1 MTRPE
6 VVLSGNDLTIDDIV
20 AIGIGDKAVALDPA
34 ALERCRRSRA
44 FLEQEVAAQ
53 RIIYGVNTSFGPM
66 CNKIIAQDKLG
77 DLQVNLIRSH
87 AAGLGDP
94 LKYYLAQAVLAVRLN
109 TLVKG
114 YSGVRVGLLEL
125 IRDMINAG
133 IAPYVPECGS
143 VGASGDLV
151 HLAHAALAIIGEGAA
166 HHKGQLTTARQALEA
181 ENLQPFRLSFKE
193 GLALINGTSAMTA
206 LAAFALFGARKLLA
220 LSCVTAAF
228 ALEIFGGIDDAF
240 DEDLHRV
247 KPHPGQQH
255 VAETI
260 RRLYEGSQNVIR
272 RQDIHDRIHHVVGA
286 THASPVLE
294 TDINVQDVYSIRC
307 TPQILA
313 PVQEALEQAAKTVTI
328 EANSVNDNPVVIAEK
343 EKVIHGGNFHGQS
356 IAFAMDSLCMAV
368 AGMSTL
374 SERRINKLLDKHL
387 NEGLPELL
395 IAGEA
400 GLTMG
405 FMGAQYVATSTTAE
419 NRHLA
424 NPVGTLSIS
433 CNASNQDVV
442 SMGTVAARKAFKSV
456 SNAKHIL
463 TVEVLADL
471 QALSFRNARGL
482 GRGCRRI
489 YELLARHFKVYEN
502 GAVFHD
508 ELVRFRKLLFSS
520 QLFDDLGVYF
530 EPDAQALGPPIS
542 RWAFPNGADQEIGV
556 PGDGEKD

>member
-1 MTRPE
+1 MKRPE
-6 VVLSGNDLTIDDIV
+6 VILNGNDLTVDDIV
-20 AIGIGDKAVALDPA
+20 AVGIGDKGVALDPS

-44 FLEQEVAAQ
+44 FLEREVSAR

-66 CNKIIAQDKLG
+66 CNKIIGDDDLG
-77 DLQVNLIRSH
+77 ALQVNLIRSH

-94 LKYYLAQAVLAVRLN
+94 LKYYIAQAVLVVRLN

-125 IRDMINAG
+125 MRDMINAG
-133 IAPYVPECGS
+133 IAPYIPECGS

-151 HLAHAALAIIGEGAA
+151 HLAHVALAIIGEGAVY
-166 HHKGQLTTARQALEA
+166 HKGQLTTAKEALKA
-181 ENLQPFRLSFKE
+181 EGLKPSRLSFKE

-206 LAAFALFGARKLLA
+206 LAAFALFGARKLLS

-240 DEDLHRV
+240 DEDLHRL

-255 VAETI
+255 IAETI
-260 RRLYEGSQNVIR
+260 RRLYDGSQNITLR
-272 RQDIHDRIHHVVGA
+272 KDIHDRIRGA
-286 THASPVLE
+286 NAERTSFE

-313 PVQEALEQAAKTVTI
+313 PVQETVEQVAKTVTI
-328 EANSVNDNPVVIAEK
+328 EANSVNDNPVIIPEK

-368 AGMSTL
+368 AEMSTL

-395 IAGEA
+395 IAGKV

-442 SMGTVAARKAFKSV
+442 SMGTVAARKAFKAV

-471 QALSFRNARGL
+471 QALSFRNAPGL
-482 GRGCRRI
+482 GNGCRRV
-489 YELLARHFKVYEN
+489 YELLSQHFEVYDN
-502 GAVFHD
+502 SKIFHD

-520 QLFDDLGVYF
+520 QLFDDLTVYY
-530 EPDAQALGPPIS
+530 DGGPT
-542 RWAFPNGADQEIGV
+542 R
-556 PGDGEKD
+556 

>member
-1 MTRPE
+1 MKRPQ
-6 VVLSGNDLTIDDIV
+6 VILNGSDLTIDDIV
-20 AIGIGDKAVALDPA
+20 AIGIGDKVVALDPA

-44 FLEQEVAAQ
+44 FLEQEVAAR

-66 CNKIIAQDKLG
+66 CNKIIADDDLG
-77 DLQVNLIRSH
+77 TLQVNLIRSH

-94 LKYYLAQAVLAVRLN
+94 LKSYIAQAVLAVRLN

-114 YSGVRVGLLEL
+114 YSGVRVELLEL

-133 IAPYVPECGS
+133 IAPYIPECGS

-166 HHKGQLTTARQALEA
+166 YYQGQLTTAREALA
-181 ENLQPFRLSFKE
+181 AAHLKPFHLSFKE
-193 GLALINGTSAMTA
+193 GIALINGTSAMTA
-206 LAAFALFGARKLLA
+206 LAAFALFGARKLLT

-240 DEDLHRV
+240 DEDLHRF
-247 KPHPGQQH
+247 KPHPGQQQ
-255 VAETI
+255 VAATI
-260 RRLYEGSQNVIR
+260 RRLYQGSRNVIR
-272 RQDIHDRIHHVVGA
+272 RQDIHDRVRQGQAAGV
-286 THASPVLE
+286 SFE
-294 TDINVQDVYSIRC
+294 TDVNVQDVYSIRC

-313 PVQEALEQAAKTVTI
+313 PVQETMDQVTKTIGI
-328 EANSVNDNPVVIAEK
+328 EANSVNDNPVVIPEK
-343 EKVIHGGNFHGQS
+343 EKIIHGGNFHGQS
-356 IAFAMDSLCMAV
+356 VAFAMDSLCMAV
-368 AGMSTL
+368 SEMSTL

-395 IAGEA
+395 IAGPA

-442 SMGTVAARKAFKSV
+442 SMGTVAARKAFKAV

-471 QALSFRNARGL
+471 QALSFRHAAGL
-482 GRGCRRI
+482 GRGSGRI
-489 YELLARHFKVYEN
+489 YERLAEHFQVYDN
-502 GAVFHD
+502 GAIFHD
-508 ELVRFRKLLFSS
+508 LLVKFRKLLFSS
-520 QLFDDLGVYF
+520 QLFDDLSVYC
-530 EPDAQALGPPIS
+530 
-542 RWAFPNGADQEIGV
+542 NGTVE
-556 PGDGEKD
+556 

>member
-1 MTRPE
+1 MKRPE
-6 VVLSGNDLTIDDIV
+6 VILNGNDLTIDDIV

-44 FLEQEVAAQ
+44 FLEQEVAAR

-66 CNKIIAQDKLG
+66 CNKIIAEDDLG

-94 LKYYLAQAVLAVRLN
+94 LKFYIAQAVLAVRLN

-114 YSGVRVGLLEL
+114 YSGVRVALLEL
-125 IRDMINAG
+125 MRDMINAG
-133 IAPYVPECGS
+133 IAPYIPECGS

-151 HLAHAALAIIGEGAA
+151 HLAHLALAIIGEGSVF
-166 HHKGQLTTARQALEA
+166 HKGQLTTAAAALQAEA
-181 ENLQPFRLSFKE
+181 LAPFRLSFKE

-206 LAAFALFGARKLLA
+206 LAAFALFGARKLLS
-220 LSCVTAAF
+220 LSSVTAAF

-247 KPHPGQQH
+247 KPHPGQQRI
-255 VAETI
+255 AETI
-260 RRLYEGSQNVIR
+260 RRLYRGSRNVTR
-272 RQDIHDRIHHVVGA
+272 RQEIHKRIRQGKQDGI
-286 THASPVLE
+286 SFE
-294 TDINVQDVYSIRC
+294 TDVNVQDVYSIRC

-313 PVQEALEQAAKTVTI
+313 PVQETLENVTKTVGI
-328 EANSVNDNPVVIAEK
+328 EANSVNDNPVVIPEEEK
-343 EKVIHGGNFHGQS
+343 GTPNALPRVRGPKIIHGGNFHGQS

-368 AGMSTL
+368 AVMSTL

-395 IAGEA
+395 IAGQA

-419 NRHLA
+419 NRQLA

-442 SMGTVAARKAFKSV
+442 SMGTVAARKAFKAV
-456 SNAKHIL
+456 SNAKHVL

-471 QALSFRNARGL
+471 QALSFRNAPGL
-482 GRGCRRI
+482 GNGSRRVYEVLLKHFQVYDNRRI
-489 YELLARHFKVYEN
+489 
-502 GAVFHD
+502 FHED
-508 ELVRFRKLLFSS
+508 LVRFRKLLFSS
-520 QLFDDLGVYF
+520 QLFDDLSVYW
-530 EPDAQALGPPIS
+530 EG
-542 RWAFPNGADQEIGV
+542 GAT
-556 PGDGEKD
+556 P

>member
-1 MTRPE
+1 MKRPE
-6 VVLSGNDLTIDDIV
+6 VVLSGSDLTIDDIV
-20 AIGIGDKAVALDPA
+20 AIGVGDKAVVLDPA

-94 LKYYLAQAVLAVRLN
+94 LKYYIAQAVLAVRLN

-114 YSGVRVGLLEL
+114 YSGVRVQLLEL

-133 IAPYVPECGS
+133 IAPYIPECGS

-151 HLAHAALAIIGEGAA
+151 HLAHVALAIIGEGAA
-166 HHKGQLTTARQALEA
+166 YHKGQLTTARQALEA
-181 ENLQPFRLSFKE
+181 ERLRPFRLGFKE

-206 LAAFALFGARKLLA
+206 LAAFALFGARKLLS

-255 VAETI
+255 IAATI
-260 RRLYEGSQNVIR
+260 RRLYQGSQNVTR
-272 RQDIHDRIHHVVGA
+272 RQDVHDRIRQTVGA
-286 THASPVLE
+286 NHDAPVQQ

-313 PVQEALEQAAKTVTI
+313 PVQETLEQVAGTVNI
-328 EANSVNDNPVVIAEK
+328 EANSVNDNPVVIPEK
-343 EKVIHGGNFHGQS
+343 EKIIHGGNFHGQS
-356 IAFAMDSLCMAV
+356 IAFAMDALCMAV

-442 SMGTVAARKAFKSV
+442 SMGTVAARKAFKAV

-471 QALSFRNARGL
+471 QALSFRNAPGL
-482 GRGCRRI
+482 GKGSRRV
-489 YELLARHFKVYEN
+489 YELLAQHFKVYEN
-502 GAVFHD
+502 GTILHD

-520 QLFDDLGVYF
+520 QLFDDLRVYF
-530 EPDAQALGPPIS
+530 EED
-542 RWAFPNGADQEIGV
+542 
-556 PGDGEKD
+556 